1 MNEELSEHQG
11 FLKRWLSKLQPK
23 HVVML
28 LFVLSLGIS
37 LQCYLI
43 SIGKEYT
50 RYNNYVIFKYAFH
63 HLVEH
68 KNLYIAYAQEHFD
81 FYKYSPSFALSMAV
95 FSWMPDWLGVN
106 LFNFLNLGV
115 FLWGLFRLKLSP
127 ERMKY
132 VLLFLF
138 VEVGI
143 SLSSI
148 QTNLLIAGCIML
160 AFSYLEKEKI
170 FIAACFVVATVF
182 IKLFGI
188 VAFALFLLYP
198 GRIKAILYSAFWIV
212 AIGILPMIVE
222 SPEGLASQ
230 YLNWWTLL
238 KDDHSSSVGLSFM
251 GWMKGWFGLDL
262 PKLGVVL
269 TAAFVFC
276 LPLLKIGSYGLNFFR
291 MQILSSVLL
300 WIVIFNHKGESPTYV
315 IAMAGVA
322 VWYFSQKPAV
332 TNLVLLWLCL
342 IFTSFSSTDAITPLW
357 ITAKYVDPYSLKAVF
372 CSIIWF
378 KLIYELMT
386 DRGIQD
392 PSVAIPTA

>member
-11 FLKRWLSKLQPK
+11 FLKRRLSKLQPK
-23 HVVML
+23 HVVVL

-95 FSWMPDWLGVN
+95 FSWMPDWLGVI

-160 AFSYLEKEKI
+160 AFSYLEEENI
-170 FIAACFVVATVF
+170 FVAACFVVATVF

-212 AIGILPMIVE
+212 VIGILPMIVE

-238 KDDHSSSVGLSFM
+238 KDDHSASVGLSFM
-251 GWMKGWFGLDL
+251 GWIKGWFGLDL

-269 TAAFVFC
+269 AAAFVFC
-276 LPLLKIGSYGLNFFR
+276 LPLLKIGNYGLNFFR

-386 DRGIQD
+386 DRAIPD
-392 PSVAIPTA
+392 PSIAIPSA